1 MKDRKWMNVQQTGRH
16 LNAKT
21 NQLPRAQRIP
31 EDLSTLPT
39 ILQESVQV
47 K

>member
-1 MKDRKWMNVQQTGRH
+1 MNVQQAGRH
-16 LNAKT
+16 LNAET

-31 EDLSTLPT
+31 KNLSTLST